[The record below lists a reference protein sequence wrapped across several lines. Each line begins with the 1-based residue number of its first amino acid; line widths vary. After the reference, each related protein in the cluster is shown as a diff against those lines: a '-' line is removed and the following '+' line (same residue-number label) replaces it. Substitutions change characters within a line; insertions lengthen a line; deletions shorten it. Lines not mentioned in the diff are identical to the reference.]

1 MEVIKPCPG
10 QGSGWDKLLNQSGGF
25 TLIEL
30 LISLAVISVLALNVF
45 PNLTALLAQERTV
58 VVTNHLSSALAFAR
72 SESVTKNQT
81 IITCQSND
89 GSSCSKSGEWHNG
102 WIIFADLNANK
113 QRDNNEALLQVFS
126 AANNGTHAVF
136 NGAANI
142 DHYIKYKP
150 TGHAY
155 PNGSFLICNPA
166 IGTGK
171 ALIMTQS
178 GRLRLSKRQ
187 RDGSAVT
194 C

>member
-10 QGSGWDKLLNQSGGF
+10 QGAGRDNLLTQIAGF
-25 TLIEL
+25 SLIEL
-30 LISLAVISVLALNVF
+30 LIVLAVFSIIATTAL
-45 PNLTALLAQERTV
+45 PNFSALLAQERTV
-58 VVTNHLSSALAFAR
+58 VMTNHLAGALAFAR
-72 SESVTKNQT
+72 SESVTKNQ
-81 IITCQSND
+81 IILTCQSID
-89 GSSCSKSGEWHNG
+89 GSKCTKSGDWHNG
-102 WIIFADLNANK
+102 WIIFADKNANK
-113 QRDNNEALLQVFS
+113 QRDTDEALLQVFS
-126 AANNGTHAVF
+126 AANNGTQTVF
-136 NGAANI
+136 NGAFNI

-150 TGHAY
+150 TGRAF